1 MGYHGEVRLWRVI
14 ALLLVLGVGA
24 GPALLDPCL
33 FGCHEPVEQAA
44 VPACHEAAHTA
55 GTSIA
60 GTADCGH
67 DHTGIEADSALESRL
82 TSARQA
88 VQPMV
93 VPEGAPLADTL
104 LAGRDARPSF
114 PSTLH
119 PHVPRRPQLR
129 V

>member
-1 MGYHGEVRLWRVI
+1 LWRVI

-33 FGCHEPVEQAA
+33 AGCHEPADRTA
-44 VPACHEAAHTA
+44 VPACHESAAATGTA
-55 GTSIA
+55 IS

-67 DHTGIEADSALESRL
+67 DHTGIEADTALESRL

-88 VQPMV
+88 VQAMV
-93 VPEGAPLADTL
+93 VPEATPSAKPLLSGSGVRT
-104 LAGRDARPSF
+104 RRPSA
-114 PSTLH
+114 LR